1 MKKTLK
7 LWDYMNEFV
16 DAFTDQLKEDDK
28 RWGETWL
35 NRSRKGQEERI
46 MHRFAEYYDE
56 YLKNEEP
63 IDWLK
68 VIGNAYIAW
77 VRENHPELFRE

>member
-1 MKKTLK
+1 MKKTPK

-16 DAFTDQLKEDDK
+16 DAFTDQLEKNDVM
-28 RWGETWL
+28 WGETWL
-35 NRSRKGQEERI
+35 NRPRRGQEERV
-46 MHRFAEYYDE
+46 MHRFAEYFHE
-56 YLKNEEP
+56 YVVNEEP

-77 VRENHPELFRE
+77 VRENHPELFPE